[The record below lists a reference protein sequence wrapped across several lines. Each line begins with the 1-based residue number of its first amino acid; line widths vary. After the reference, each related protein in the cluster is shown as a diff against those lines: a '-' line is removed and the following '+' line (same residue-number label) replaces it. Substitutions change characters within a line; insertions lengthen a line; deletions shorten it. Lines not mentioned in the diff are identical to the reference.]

1 MTVKVLPY
9 FVAKSDL
16 QIPWQRERRSKMETF
31 TKLHFSK
38 QFYSWA
44 CFDKLSLRFV
54 FRVTTK
60 WNWSFQFQRNSA
72 MIILIVDGSVKKSL
86 IKLTQT
92 FDSQKQMM
100 FCKWLI
106 ALFHPSLTNIE
117 CNTTLDILASLL
129 CPPNKEDWKLW
140 CVCTIVYEKVS
151 DVPKSRVCHTQYG
164 LPAKIWRLVGC
175 TDFLI
180 GQIIAKCHS
189 FPNMNDTL

>member
-1 MTVKVLPY
+1 
-9 FVAKSDL
+9 
-16 QIPWQRERRSKMETF
+16 METF

-38 QFYSWA
+38 QLYSWD
-44 CFDKLSLRFV
+44 CFDKLSLRFA

-72 MIILIVDGSVKKSL
+72 ITILIVDGSVKKSL

-140 CVCTIVYEKVS
+140 CVCTILYQPRQVFQHFFLFLLGISEKMVILKKYLRRA
-151 DVPKSRVCHTQYG
+151 VNSRN
-164 LPAKIWRLVGC
+164 
-175 TDFLI
+175 
-180 GQIIAKCHS
+180 S
-189 FPNMNDTL
+189 FMENQLTKGESIHQ